1 MGKIILIPPICI
13 PDSNDSTPEIDYP
26 PGIFS
31 LINNLG
37 ADRSQVEILVLNLN
51 KEVSNFWH
59 DTNLIKKLCD
69 VIISNDPDCV
79 GFSSNCINIPFVL
92 CLSDAL
98 KIARSDVT
106 LIIGGPG
113 VSSIDID
120 FLLDRSMFDSI
131 FIHEAEITFKQFIRD
146 FLVDKTTV
154 KRLYISNGR
163 VPLDTLTLITQ
174 ESIDHLEGNNIE
186 VFPLETGRGCPY
198 SCTFCS
204 TSRYFDRKYQNFS
217 ILHIKNAIDNI
228 IKKAGVKAIEFVH
241 DMFMLNKS
249 FAIAIIEH
257 MNEHHPNVKWGC
269 SLRLDSFDDE
279 ILNLFQLSNI
289 GSLFL
294 GIESVSSKLLRF
306 TKKGLTQEQI
316 KQMLPSLM
324 RMRSTV
330 IISFIYGF
338 PVEDESDL
346 RVDLRFIEQIFL
358 NDDYGNVI
366 VQFHLLK
373 PFIGSDIYD
382 AYCESID
389 FSMMNAYAN
398 LYPEN
403 IRSYIYEHRKYLPSF
418 FVFKTK
424 YRAED
429 YVYLE
434 KVIGYMQTYVFK
446 YRLLFKFMATVTD
459 EVLFSLYHWILKDR
473 EVSKSLFANPTI
485 TEAHHLINKAVCNYW
500 GNKIEM
506 SAISSLIR
514 YSEIVDA
521 LEVKTVP
528 SESACFIK
536 LLTGDLM
543 ISQINLSALV
553 DFGSVE
559 YETIYYYIYREDDNI
574 IRFILNPSGYT
585 IFQMLSKGVQ
595 SHDEFKYLLSKEL
608 NLDLDQADAEVD
620 SMISYLKQNGLV

>member
-59 DTNLIKKLCD
+59 DANLIQKLCD
-69 VIISNDPDCV
+69 VIISNDPECV

-98 KIARSDVT
+98 KIARSDIT

-120 FLLDRSMFDSI
+120 FLLDRSVFDSI

-163 VPLDTLTLITQ
+163 VPLDTLSLITQ

-217 ILHIKNAIDNI
+217 ILHIKIAIDNI

-382 AYCESID
+382 TYCESID

-398 LYPEN
+398 LYP
-403 IRSYIYEHRKYLPSF
+403 
-418 FVFKTK
+418 
-424 YRAED
+424 
-429 YVYLE
+429 
-434 KVIGYMQTYVFK
+434 
-446 YRLLFKFMATVTD
+446 
-459 EVLFSLYHWILKDR
+459 
-473 EVSKSLFANPTI
+473 
-485 TEAHHLINKAVCNYW
+485 
-500 GNKIEM
+500 
-506 SAISSLIR
+506 
-514 YSEIVDA
+514 
-521 LEVKTVP
+521 
-528 SESACFIK
+528 
-536 LLTGDLM
+536 
-543 ISQINLSALV
+543 
-553 DFGSVE
+553 
-559 YETIYYYIYREDDNI
+559 
-574 IRFILNPSGYT
+574 
-585 IFQMLSKGVQ
+585 
-595 SHDEFKYLLSKEL
+595 
-608 NLDLDQADAEVD
+608 
-620 SMISYLKQNGLV
+620 